1 MKFKKTGAE
10 KTTITRDLN
19 KFIEKTDNIFKAV
32 SIMAKRS
39 AQVNVDMKEELMEK
53 LEEKYSGYM
62 IFKNKGYGT
71 KEHLSF
77 INKNGMTN
85 LHRKSFLKNQI
96 LFNSHQSKKSLTNC
110 C

>member
-19 KFIEKTDNIFKAV
+19 KFIDKTNNIFKAV

-53 LEEKYSGYM
+53 LEEFAISQDQLDEV
-62 IFKNKGYGT
+62 FENKEQIAVSKFYEGLPKPWAIAM
-71 KEHLSF
+71 KELLNDELYLRQEES
-77 INKNGMTN
+77 ND
-85 LHRKSFLKNQI
+85 LDA
-96 LFNSHQSKKSLTNC
+96 
-110 C
+110 

>member
-53 LEEKYSGYM
+53 LEEFAISQDQLDEV
-62 IFKNKGYGT
+62 FENKEQIVVSKFYEGLPKPWSIAM
-71 KEHLSF
+71 KELL
-77 INKNGMTN
+77 NDE
-85 LHRKSFLKNQI
+85 LYLKQAESND
-96 LFNSHQSKKSLTNC
+96 LDA
-110 C
+110 